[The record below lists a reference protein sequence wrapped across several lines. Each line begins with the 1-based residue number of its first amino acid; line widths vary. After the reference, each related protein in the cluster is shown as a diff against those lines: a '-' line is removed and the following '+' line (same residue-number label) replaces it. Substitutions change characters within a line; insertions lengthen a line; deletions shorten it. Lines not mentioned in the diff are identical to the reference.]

1 MTPDATRFLPGA
13 DRLPTIETA
22 RLRLRWLVPED
33 APALLAVFG
42 DPAVCRYWS
51 RPPLAD
57 LAEGAALQ
65 REIAELFAER
75 SLFQWG
81 IAERDGDAV
90 VGTCTLAALSA
101 EHRRAELGFA
111 IARGAWGRG
120 YASEAVAALLAYAF
134 DALALHRV
142 EADVDP
148 RNDSSIRVL
157 ERMGFRREGCQRE
170 RYHLA
175 GEVQDALLYGL
186 LRREWSPDARGI
198 AR

>member
-1 MTPDATRFLPGA
+1 MPDATSFLPGA

-57 LAEGAALQ
+57 LAEGAALRQ
-65 REIAELFAER
+65 EIAELFAER

-90 VGTCTLAALSA
+90 IGTCTLAALSA

-111 IARGAWGRG
+111 LARGAWGRG
-120 YASEAVAALLAYAF
+120 YASEAVAALLSFAF

-148 RNDSSIRVL
+148 RNGASIRVL
-157 ERMGFRREGCQRE
+157 ERMGFQREGCQRE

-186 LRREWSPDARGI
+186 LRREWAAVAGGI
-198 AR
+198 VR